1 MELNPEE
8 FIFPY
13 KLLQL
18 TQLTPFVENNYKLIG
33 LDPKGTGKSH
43 IFQELSPHGI
53 LISEKLRFLT
63 GHSKHH

>member
-53 LISEKLRFLT
+53 LIS
-63 GHSKHH
+63 G

>member
-1 MELNPEE
+1 MDDVLIQIMELNPEE

-33 LDPKGTGKSH
+33 LDQKD
-43 IFQELSPHGI
+43 
-53 LISEKLRFLT
+53 R
-63 GHSKHH
+63 

>member
-33 LDPKGTGKSH
+33 LDPKG
-43 IFQELSPHGI
+43 QVN
-53 LISEKLRFLT
+53 LT
-63 GHSKHH
+63 YFKIITSRNFDFG

>member
-33 LDPKGTGKSH
+33 LDAKGTGKSH
-43 IFQELSPHGI
+43 IFQELLPH
-53 LISEKLRFLT
+53 
-63 GHSKHH
+63 